1 MNFAEMFGTT
11 GGILFYGGIMGMGV
25 SVILGLLFV
34 PISVADK
41 KRVIKKINSE
51 FQEENE
57 K

>member
-41 KRVIKKINSE
+41 KRVIKKIYSE

>member
-34 PISVADK
+34 PIFVADK

-51 FQEENE
+51 FQEKNE